1 MIRVFLSRFFCSA
14 EEKGDRDRLH
24 WELDAIQQKEERRLR
39 KDFSVKLVKGVES
52 RWGSC

>member
-1 MIRVFLSRFFCSA
+1 MGVELNELSDIFLS
-14 EEKGDRDRLH
+14 L
-24 WELDAIQQKEERRLR
+24 RLR

>member
-1 MIRVFLSRFFCSA
+1 MD
-14 EEKGDRDRLH
+14 ELH
-24 WELDAIQQKEERRLR
+24 DNNANERIHLIPVPAARLR

>member
-1 MIRVFLSRFFCSA
+1 MNNHLAPIKRVTA
-14 EEKGDRDRLH
+14 
-24 WELDAIQQKEERRLR
+24 RLR